1 MDVNNQYSTLSNV
14 DFVTNLKKKLN
25 NRSRSSYGTSAK
37 KSRNNNRNGSNLHN
51 PSSVSN
57 CKKNKKIFSKFD
69 YDKAKIIFLIAKANN
84 DSISDNPSKSQSKTN
99 VIYKKQNIQKI
110 NSPQISKRN
119 YPLNKAV
126 SFGAEND
133 ENNNQAK
140 SQAKINLI
148 KELKN
153 KYNYLSSIFLYK
165 HRNLELYRNIL
176 SKLISNEMKSILS
189 LYLNKNYLS
198 YINQQMFNSQR
209 EFESYDQNSVFQ
221 SNLYS
226 SMSNQGTT
234 PRDKVS
240 SDDYVNNIK
249 KKTFV
254 HKSAYKAMKTVLTPF
269 PKKKDQTK
277 IDDIY
282 YQKASGAANLIR
294 RIEYS
299 NYLKSVKNKYS
310 KELLIKKTIMI
321 QRWWRNMLMN
331 NTFYYKIMVIQKMYR
346 GHRLRK
352 AMKEGK
358 VTYYLLIP
366 GIKKL
371 LIVLYK
377 EKFEKLYNKLLNQS
391 AFLYQYREGKK
402 CLSVINNHFREYLK
416 NKAEIIDEMK
426 KNGILFKRYKHLNKY
441 FSNSKRYLDLIKKI
455 IMIQRNLRQCIKYKI
470 FDKKRIPK
478 EIMNQKLITY
488 KLNKLK
494 SSIMKFEL
502 KQIFTKLSPFIE
514 KEQNSKKM
522 ALNKIFRRFLIK
534 SQFDKYKYQVSLL
547 NLKIYSLIRILSSMI
562 SKIVLHPFIE
572 KSIAL
577 NQTRKKKK
585 LLSKFINKKEKCTF
599 KDYFKLLNHLTF
611 YSGKNKKNETISK
624 NSLLL
629 YKRILK
635 NEIRNKK
642 IHFTRWTNLLSKNKM
657 SNYYSGLL
665 ILKNVLL
672 KKISAYFF
680 MAKNNFINKPKRLRR
695 VTRIFTNENSKIYFV
710 SGKSV
715 IHSKLKKIVLNIIKL
730 GKMNLKI
737 NFLRFYAN
745 TQKCSFRNK
754 NQINHKK
761 ETVNSKKTILIE
773 NKCDSMQTKK
783 IILRSILNQ
792 QISKRKIIIGKYFMF
807 LYHKAHSQKFY
818 ERSPNKKA
826 SKLLKV
832 SFIDE
837 KTQKMKKNKF
847 LHNLIENKGDRT
859 QKILT
864 VYYQKW
870 CHKTKTLIMVEK
882 AKKIQKKYKNKLGPA
897 KKFALKLRKVL
908 IKYFLSQFAI

>member
-1 MDVNNQYSTLSNV
+1 M
-14 DFVTNLKKKLN
+14 
-25 NRSRSSYGTSAK
+25 
-37 KSRNNNRNGSNLHN
+37 
-51 PSSVSN
+51 
-57 CKKNKKIFSKFD
+57 
-69 YDKAKIIFLIAKANN
+69 
-84 DSISDNPSKSQSKTN
+84 
-99 VIYKKQNIQKI
+99 
-110 NSPQISKRN
+110 
-119 YPLNKAV
+119 
-126 SFGAEND
+126 
-133 ENNNQAK
+133 
-140 SQAKINLI
+140 
-148 KELKN
+148 
-153 KYNYLSSIFLYK
+153 KY
-165 HRNLELYRNIL
+165 
-176 SKLISNEMKSILS
+176 
-189 LYLNKNYLS
+189 
-198 YINQQMFNSQR
+198 
-209 EFESYDQNSVFQ
+209 
-221 SNLYS
+221 
-226 SMSNQGTT
+226 
-234 PRDKVS
+234 
-240 SDDYVNNIK
+240 
-249 KKTFV
+249 
-254 HKSAYKAMKTVLTPF
+254 
-269 PKKKDQTK
+269 
-277 IDDIY
+277 
-282 YQKASGAANLIR
+282 
-294 RIEYS
+294 
-299 NYLKSVKNKYS
+299 
-310 KELLIKKTIMI
+310 
-321 QRWWRNMLMN
+321 
-331 NTFYYKIMVIQKMYR
+331 
-346 GHRLRK
+346 
-352 AMKEGK
+352 
-358 VTYYLLIP
+358 
-366 GIKKL
+366 
-371 LIVLYK
+371 
-377 EKFEKLYNKLLNQS
+377 
-391 AFLYQYREGKK
+391 
-402 CLSVINNHFREYLK
+402 
-416 NKAEIIDEMK
+416 
-426 KNGILFKRYKHLNKY
+426 
-441 FSNSKRYLDLIKKI
+441 
-455 IMIQRNLRQCIKYKI
+455 
-470 FDKKRIPK
+470 
-478 EIMNQKLITY
+478 
-488 KLNKLK
+488 
-494 SSIMKFEL
+494 EL

-547 NLKIYSLIRILSSMI
+547 NLKFYSLIRMLSSMI

-611 YSGKNKKNETISK
+611 YSGKNQKNETISK